1 MSAGP
6 PAARD
11 QRPLRWALIALCV
24 TEIVSWGV
32 LYYAFPVAL
41 ASISKATGWSST
53 AATAAFSAGLV
64 ISAGTG
70 IPVGKV
76 LDRHGP
82 RVVMTTGSIVAIPAL
97 VIIALA
103 PTLPVFFAGWLLAGV
118 AMACVFYQPAFAAL
132 TRWYGPLRV
141 RALTTLTLA
150 AGLSST
156 LFAPTTDALLQHLDW
171 RTTYLVLTGVLAII
185 TIPAHAI
192 FLTPAW
198 TRPEHHAHL
207 QQQTS
212 SDVRNILCSRGFL
225 LLCGCLTITA
235 FGLYAASLTLIPLL
249 TGRGLSPTLAA
260 VALGL
265 LGVGQ
270 LVGRIGYGP
279 LSRRTSPATRT
290 ALIVAAAALSVA
302 ALAVVPGP
310 AAVLIALAVLIGA
323 TRGATT
329 LLQATIIA
337 DNWGTTH
344 YAVLAGFFTAPIMI
358 ATALA
363 PWAGTA
369 LASTI
374 GSYPTTFAVL
384 AALIA
389 AAVLLPH
396 FGQELRRG
404 DRSSEGNDRSRCG
417 TRPSRAAFTADNFP
431 GAG

>member
-1 MSAGP
+1 MTVGP
-6 PAARD
+6 PHLRG

-24 TEIVSWGV
+24 TEVVSWGV

-41 ASISKATGWSST
+41 ASITADTGWSPT

-64 ISAGTG
+64 ISAGVG
-70 IPVGKV
+70 IPVGRL
-76 LDRHGP
+76 LDRRGP
-82 RVVMTTGSIVAIPAL
+82 RVVMTTGSIIAVPAL

-132 TRWYGPLRV
+132 TRWYGQHRV
-141 RALTTLTLA
+141 RALTALTLV

-156 LFAPTTDALLQHLDW
+156 LFAPATDALLHHLDW
-171 RTTYLVLTGVLAII
+171 RTTYLLLTGVLAVI
-185 TIPAHAI
+185 TIPAHLI

-198 TRPEHHAHL
+198 ARPEHHPH
-207 QQQTS
+207 QTLANM
-212 SDVRNILCSRGFL
+212 RNILRSRGFL
-225 LLCGCLTITA
+225 LLCGSLTITA

-265 LGVGQ
+265 LGAGQ
-270 LVGRIGYGP
+270 LLGRIGYGP

-290 ALIVAAAALSVA
+290 TLIVAAAALSVA

-310 AAVLIALAVLIGA
+310 AAVLIALAVLVGA

-344 YAVLAGFFTAPIMI
+344 YATLAGFFAAPIMI

-369 LASTI
+369 LATTI
-374 GSYPTTFAVL
+374 GSYPVTFAVL

-389 AAVLLPH
+389 AAVLLLH
-396 FGQELRRG
+396 LGRKHR
-404 DRSSEGNDRSRCG
+404 
-417 TRPSRAAFTADNFP
+417 
-431 GAG
+431 